1 MSKSTDK
8 ERSETEPK
16 RRSFLYTLWAGL
28 GLVAFA
34 EVIWLFVSFLKPG
47 KSPQKK
53 GNFGGV
59 IEAGPVSS
67 FKPGSVTA
75 FPRGHFYLA
84 CLEDGGFLA
93 LYRKCTHL
101 GCTLPWVDAEK
112 RFICPCHAST
122 FDIRGNVLKSPAS
135 RALDLFM
142 VRIENNIVR
151 VETGRLIKRSGFRK
165 EQLVYPKKIESNS

>member
-1 MSKSTDK
+1 MSKST
-8 ERSETEPK
+8 ERERPETEPK
-16 RRSFLYTLWAGL
+16 RRGFLYTLWAGL
-28 GLVAFA
+28 GLVAFG
-34 EVIWLFVSFLKPG
+34 EIIWLVVSFLKPV
-47 KSPQKK
+47 KSPPKR
-53 GNFGGV
+53 GDFGGV
-59 IEAGPVSS
+59 IKAGPVSG

-84 CLEDGGFLA
+84 RLEDGGFLA

-112 RFICPCHAST
+112 RFICPCHSST
-122 FDIRGNVLKSPAS
+122 FDIRGSVLKSPAS

-165 EQLVYPKKIESNS
+165 EQIVYPPNIEGKS

>member
-1 MSKSTDK
+1 MSKPTDK

-34 EVIWLFVSFLKPG
+34 EVIWLVVSFLKPG

-53 GNFGGV
+53 GDFGGV
-59 IEAGPVSS
+59 IEAGPVSA

-101 GCTLPWVDAEK
+101 GCTLPWVDVEK

-135 RALDLFM
+135 RAMDLFM
-142 VRIENNIVR
+142 VRIENNRVR
-151 VETGRLIKRSGFRK
+151 VETGTLIKRSSFRK
-165 EQLVYPKKIESNS
+165 EQLVYPKKIESNA

>member
-1 MSKSTDK
+1 MSKSTEN

-16 RRSFLYTLWAGL
+16 RRGFLYTLWAGL
-28 GLVAFA
+28 GLVAFG
-34 EVIWLFVSFLKPG
+34 EIIWLVVSFLKPG
-47 KSPQKK
+47 TPPPKK
-53 GNFGGV
+53 GDFGGV
-59 IEAGPVSS
+59 IEVGQVSA

-122 FDIRGNVLKSPAS
+122 FDIRGDVLKSPAS
-135 RALDLFM
+135 RAMDLFM

-151 VETGRLIKRSGFRK
+151 VETGKLIKRSGFRK
-165 EQLVYPKKIESNS
+165 EQLVYPKKIESKS